1 MMIEPKKSIERHE
14 QVDVKSKVR
23 HEDVKLRSISNI
35 VFSDDNL
42 WLWSLKD
49 RKNKPKYS
57 DR

>member
-1 MMIEPKKSIERHE
+1 MLIETKKSIERHE

-49 RKNKPKYS
+49 RKNKS
-57 DR
+57 ESSNR